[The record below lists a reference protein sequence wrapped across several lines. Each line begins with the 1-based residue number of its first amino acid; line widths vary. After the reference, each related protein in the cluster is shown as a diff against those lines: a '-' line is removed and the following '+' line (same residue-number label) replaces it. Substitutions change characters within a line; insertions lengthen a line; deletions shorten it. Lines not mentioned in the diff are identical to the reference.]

1 MKTWPSILFAWWY
14 VVAPATTVQQL
25 DGRVV
30 SWPPVLE
37 GPYIEEAQCKRRA
50 EAISKTYRV
59 PAYCER
65 SEILR
70 EMRGAW
76 GR

>member
-1 MKTWPSILFAWWY
+1 MKKWASILFAWWY
-14 VVAPATTVQQL
+14 VVAPATTVRQA

-30 SWPPVLE
+30 SWPAVLE
-37 GPYIEEAQCKRRA
+37 GPYIEETQCKRRA

-59 PAYCER
+59 SAFCEP

>member
-1 MKTWPSILFAWWY
+1 
-14 VVAPATTVQQL
+14 
-25 DGRVV
+25 
-30 SWPPVLE
+30 VLE
-37 GPYIEEAQCKRRA
+37 GPYIEETQCKRRA
-50 EAISKTYRV
+50 EAISKTYGV
-59 PAYCER
+59 TVHCEE